1 MYFKTLLQ
9 QEQQKHTSSKKFD
22 FEHDPYIW
30 FINLKNP
37 IVYAK
42 RRIRSASK
50 AYQCHVCKQRAREK
64 MCFVCSNC
72 HLPICKS
79 CHQGSVP
86 TIENMTNCVV
96 CHQKYYNLQRS
107 TLFCSLVT
115 QKYRQLDDFLN
126 LVGVTWQDAEND
138 VDVVKKEH
146 DDDDDNDDY
155 QNFIKYLDWYC
166 DSKNKTR
173 TICHVWNLHFSN
185 MKCWL
190 ITNFLQVYIT
200 LTFLSQ
206 TYSLLNYNICLFYM
220 CCVKRSWKLFTS
232 NFFLNNDAMKPI

>member
-146 DDDDDNDDY
+146 DDNDDNDDY

-166 DSKNKTR
+166 DRKNKTR

-200 LTFLSQ
+200 HFFLNVFSYHQ
-206 TYSLLNYNICLFYM
+206 QLKIYNIC
-220 CCVKRSWKLFTS
+220 
-232 NFFLNNDAMKPI
+232 FLYVF